1 MSEAESQTWDMDEMS
16 LEDVVLSNIS
26 DDDEGASEEPEEQPE
41 STDADEEQEAPK
53 ESSDEEDDEKPD
65 ESDDEE
71 GEQSEEEEEEADP
84 DEPVELSDDKKVK
97 VGDEV
102 LTGKELREGRLR
114 QADYTRKT
122 QQLAEQRKEFEA
134 DQQAIKQWFQSLKDP
149 QELRAQIADMFPE
162 AFDEAVIARAK
173 ELYQEY
179 QLPDEQRKAQQE
191 ARKIKQENERLKR
204 EREEW
209 EKARKEQTK
218 KQTLEQARQF
228 YAKTVPKV
236 LQENGLEKQGDD
248 AHNRQMV
255 GYLVEELK
263 DLFGEPETHWSERQ
277 IKVAAKSLLDRDEV
291 KKVAGYGKK
300 KSGNPG
306 NKGNSVEEAKK
317 GEKKPKPIGK
327 TRKGKQPKVKR
338 STANL
343 GERMDKIREEMGI

>member
-1 MSEAESQTWDMDEMS
+1 MSGDAESQTWDMDEMS

-26 DDDEGASEEPEEQPE
+26 DDDEAPKEPEEQPE
-41 STDADEEQEAPK
+41 STDEEEEAPK
-53 ESSDEEDDEKPD
+53 ESSDDEDDEKPE
-65 ESDDEE
+65 ESDEE
-71 GEQSEEEEEEADP
+71 GEESDEEEEEDTPGP
-84 DEPVELSDDKKVK
+84 DDPVELSDDKKVK

-149 QELRAQIADMFPE
+149 QELRSQIADMFPE

-191 ARKIKQENERLKR
+191 ARKIRQENERLKR

-209 EKARKEQTK
+209 EKARQEQTK
-218 KQTLEQARQF
+218 KETLEQARQF
-228 YAKTVPKV
+228 YARTVPKV

-255 GYLVEELK
+255 SYLVEELK

-300 KSGNPG
+300 KSSNPG
-306 NKGNSVEEAKK
+306 SKSNSVEEARK
-317 GEKKPKPIGK
+317 GEKRPKPTGK
-327 TRKGKQPKVKR
+327 SRRGKQPRVKR